1 MLKFFRTYF
10 NRKESDMKKISKR
23 RWGDRRDATLVR
35 DIDSMHFIM
44 PLMYPNRCDNEAF
57 MSELID
63 LTNVMEFLEKK
74 NAEGP
79 EYRYNLFQIM
89 VTALLKTIT
98 LRPQLN
104 RFYANYNLYQRNEV
118 SAAFTIKKI
127 FSDNGEEALAFIHSK
142 PEDTL
147 EDIHNEIFRQVSY
160 VRKDGKDKSTQ
171 SMDMLQHTPLI
182 LKKALGI
189 GARFLDRHGMMPQ
202 SVIATD
208 PFQSSVVLANLGSI
222 KLHAGYHHLTNWGTT
237 SLFCI
242 IGDMKERP
250 FPDDKG
256 EQEMRMS
263 VEIGLTVDERIS
275 DGYYCSR
282 SIALLKKL
290 LSEPELL
297 ERPLGEKVEY

>member
-1 MLKFFRTYF
+1 
-10 NRKESDMKKISKR
+10 MKKLPAKR
-23 RWGDRRDATLVR
+23 RFGDRRDATLVR

-57 MSELID
+57 MSETID
-63 LTNVMEFLEKK
+63 LTNVMAFLEKK
-74 NAEGP
+74 NSDHP
-79 EYRYNLFQIM
+79 EYKYNLFQVM

-118 SAAFTIKKI
+118 SAAFTIKKV
-127 FSDNGEEALAFIHSK
+127 FSDKGEEALAFIHSK

-147 EDIHNEIFRQVSY
+147 ESIHNEIYRQVSY
-160 VRKDGKDKSTQ
+160 VRRDGKDKSTE
-171 SMDMLQHTPLI
+171 SMDMLQHTPLV
-182 LKKALGI
+182 LKKALGA

-250 FPDDKG
+250 FTNENG

-290 LSEPELL
+290 LDEPELL
-297 ERPLGEKVEY
+297 ERPLGEKVEF